1 MQDRVIPQHFG
12 LTHLEC
18 KKWDPQRRRLPYTF
32 HTPST
37 SSLAL
42 SGSAS
47 VLSTCKVSRA
57 LAGNPIQATSTLSLT
72 PVESRPRCI
81 VLHLNFCSINLDLGR
96 YRLSASAYCIP
107 LELLLVIIFD
117 FISRVSR
124 PETFDQARGRPAR
137 PPRPTPRAKIA
148 RGHYL
153 DSDLG
158 RYRLPAS
165 AICLPELLLMII
177 LDLITRASR
186 PRDLRPRST
195 TTCTPSASDIP
206 REDCSSSLD
215 LSRRRPRRVLP
226 ESDRARKMMSAFD
239 DLIIAWGAC
248 DEH

>member
-1 MQDRVIPQHFG
+1 MQEVGPAAPLLAIHVS
-12 LTHLEC
+12 
-18 KKWDPQRRRLPYTF
+18 LP
-32 HTPST
+32 TPST

-72 PVESRPRCI
+72 PVESGPRCI
-81 VLHLNFCSINLDLGR
+81 VLHLNFC
-96 YRLSASAYCIP
+96 
-107 LELLLVIIFD
+107 
-117 FISRVSR
+117 
-124 PETFDQARGRPAR
+124 
-137 PPRPTPRAKIA
+137 
-148 RGHYL
+148 YL

-165 AICLPELLLMII
+165 AICLPELLLVFI

-215 LSRRRPRRVLP
+215 LSRRRPRRVVRPLMFSCWEVMLTFEGRVSSHLALNANFRTRRKKVSSEENDP
-226 ESDRARKMMSAFD
+226 SLGDGWSSFVNAAIYYAYLVENRKTKQPRNTCVAHDTVDRPDREWRELWNRHWIARATT
-239 DLIIAWGAC
+239 
-248 DEH
+248 